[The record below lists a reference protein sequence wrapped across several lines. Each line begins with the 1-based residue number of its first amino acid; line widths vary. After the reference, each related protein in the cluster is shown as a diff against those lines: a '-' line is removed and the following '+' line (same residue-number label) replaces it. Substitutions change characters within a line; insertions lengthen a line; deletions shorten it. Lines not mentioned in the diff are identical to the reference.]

1 MHVPEWLVT
10 PLDMKIDN
18 KGYDADLEEQL
29 FEMHVY
35 LKPKTLFKSKNHAE
49 Y

>member
-18 KGYDADLEEQL
+18 EGCESDLEDEL
-29 FEMHVY
+29 IELHVH
-35 LKPKTLFKSKNHAE
+35 LEVIEL
-49 Y
+49 